1 MSKLGDVEARRM
13 FLKFLLPRC
22 RMISTPIDLPVAQSA
37 AEAQEQ
43 IAMLVAMT
51 ARGDMDLDAL
61 QILAKTLT
69 MAVDARLAEI
79 EEIIGE
85 RRPATRAPLRATS

>member
-1 MSKLGDVEARRM
+1 VAE
-13 FLKFLLPRC
+13 
-22 RMISTPIDLPVAQSA
+22 PIDLPVAQSA

-61 QILAKTLT
+61 QILARTLT
-69 MAVDARLAEI
+69 MAIDTRLSEI

-85 RRPATRAPLRATS
+85 REGAGEGYAA